1 MTRYATIVG
10 TGRYLPEIEVTNE
23 ALKERVSRVNPDL
36 ANVVD
41 SFEESSGIRSRWYA
55 PRDWATSDIAVR
67 AAQEALESAG
77 IGPEQVD
84 MILLGTD
91 TPDYI
96 TPATSTV
103 VQHKLGA
110 TNAGTYDIGCAC
122 ASFPTGVASAA
133 GLLSTN
139 PWMNYVLVIGV
150 YMMSKLADPADV
162 VSFFYGDGAG
172 AAVLAADS
180 KPGFITSAYLADGS
194 FAEYWVITSGGTVE
208 PATVESV
215 QAERTKVRLLQRYPP
230 DVNHE
235 NWPRIVRMLARRG
248 GFQIQDI
255 DMAIFTQVRLPSI
268 KLVMA
273 DLGLPLEKTHWIMED
288 WGYMGSACI
297 PMALDDAMEK
307 GKIHPGDLLVLVGS
321 GVGYNYAGVALRMP

>member
-10 TGRYLPEIEVTNE
+10 TGRYLPEIQVSNA
-23 ALKERVSRVNPDL
+23 ALKERVSQVDPEL
-36 ANVVD
+36 ADVVD
-41 SFEESSGIRSRWYA
+41 KFEESSGIRSRWRA
-55 PRDWATSDIAVR
+55 PRDWAASDIALR
-67 AAQEALESAG
+67 AARAALKSAG
-77 IGPEQVD
+77 IQPEQVD

-103 VQHKLGA
+103 LQHKLGA

-122 ASFPTGVASAA
+122 ASFPTGVAAAA

-139 PWMNYVLVIGV
+139 PWMNYVLVVGV
-150 YMMSKLADPADV
+150 YLMSKLADPADV

-172 AAVLAADS
+172 AAVLAAGD

-194 FAEYWVITSGGTVE
+194 YADYWVISSGATAE
-208 PATVESV
+208 PASVESV
-215 QAERTKVRLLQRYPP
+215 QAGRTKVRLVQRYPP

-235 NWPRIVRMLARRG
+235 NWPIIVRQLAERG
-248 GFQIQDI
+248 GFKLQDI
-255 DMAIFTQVRLPSI
+255 DLAIFTQVRLPSI
-268 KLVMA
+268 KLVME
-273 DLGLPLEKTHWIMED
+273 DLGLPLSKTHWIMED

-297 PMALDDAMEK
+297 PMALDDAIEK
-307 GKIHPGDLLVLVGS
+307 GKVHPGDLLVLVGS

>member
-1 MTRYATIVG
+1 MARHATIIG

-23 ALKERVSRVNPDL
+23 ALKKRVSQVDPEL
-36 ANVVD
+36 AGVVD
-41 SFEESSGIRSRWYA
+41 AFEESSGIRSRWYA
-55 PRDWATSDIAVR
+55 PRDWATSDIALR
-67 AAQEALESAG
+67 AAQKALEAAS
-77 IGPEQVD
+77 IGPEQLD

-103 VQHKLGA
+103 LQHKLGA
-110 TNAGTYDIGCAC
+110 TKAGTFDIGCAC
-122 ASFPTGVASAA
+122 ASFPTGVATAA
-133 GLLSTN
+133 GLLKTN
-139 PWMNYVLVIGV
+139 PWMEYVLVVGV

-172 AAVLAADS
+172 AAVLAVDS

-194 FAEYWVITSGGTVE
+194 YADYWVISSGGTAE

-215 QAERTKVRLLQRYPP
+215 EAGRTKVRLVQRYPP

-235 NWPRIVRMLARRG
+235 NWPIIARTLAERG
-248 GFQIQDI
+248 GFALQEIDQI
-255 DMAIFTQVRLPSI
+255 IFTQVRLPSI
-268 KLVMA
+268 KLVME
-273 DLGLPLEKTHWIMED
+273 DLGLPLSKTHWIMEE

-297 PMALDDAMEK
+297 PMALDDAIKK
-307 GKIHPGDLLVLVGS
+307 GKVGAGDLVVLVGS
-321 GVGYNYAGVALRMP
+321 GVGYNYAGAALRMP

>member
-1 MTRYATIVG
+1 MTRYATIIG

-23 ALKERVSRVNPDL
+23 ALKERVSAVNPDL
-36 ANVVD
+36 AGVVD
-41 SFEESSGIRSRWYA
+41 AFQESSGIHSRWYA
-55 PRDWATSDIAVR
+55 PRDWAASDIALR
-67 AAQEALESAG
+67 AAQKALAAAG

-103 VQHKLGA
+103 LQYKLGA
-110 TNAGTYDIGCAC
+110 VNAGTFDIGCAC
-122 ASFPTGVASAA
+122 ASFPTGVATAA

-139 PWMNYVLVIGV
+139 PWMNYVLVVGV
-150 YMMSKLADPADV
+150 YMMSKLADPNDV

-172 AAVLAADS
+172 AAVLAADN

-194 FAEYWVITSGGTVE
+194 YADYWVISSGGTAE
-208 PATVESV
+208 PASVESV
-215 QAERTKVRLLQRYPP
+215 QAGRTKVRLLQRYPP
-230 DVNHE
+230 DVNHI
-235 NWPRIVRMLARRG
+235 NWPKIARALAERG
-248 GFQIQDI
+248 NFDLQDVDQI
-255 DMAIFTQVRLPSI
+255 IFTQVRLPSI
-268 KLVMA
+268 KLVME
-273 DLGLPLEKTHWIMED
+273 DLGLPLEKTHWIMEE

-297 PMALDDAMEK
+297 PIALDDAIEK
-307 GKIHPGDLLVLVGS
+307 GKVESGDLVVLVGS

>member
-1 MTRYATIVG
+1 MASYATIIG
-10 TGRYLPEIEVTNE
+10 TGRYLPEIEVSNA
-23 ALKERVSRVNPDL
+23 ALKERVGAVDPEL

-55 PRDWATSDIAVR
+55 PRDWAASDIAVR
-67 AAQEALESAG
+67 AAQEALKAAE
-77 IGPEQVD
+77 IQPEQVD

-110 TNAGTYDIGCAC
+110 VNAGTYDIGCAC
-122 ASFPTGVASAA
+122 ASFPTGVAAAA
-133 GLLSTN
+133 GLLNTN

-150 YMMSKLADPADV
+150 YMMSKLADPNDV

-172 AAVLAADS
+172 AAVLAVDS

-194 FAEYWVITSGGTVE
+194 YHKHWGLYSGATYE
-208 PATVESV
+208 PASVEAV
-215 QAERTKVRLLQRYPP
+215 EAGRTQVRLLQRYPP

-235 NWPRIVRMLARRG
+235 NWPRIVRMLAERG
-248 GFQIQDI
+248 GFAIQDI
-255 DMAIFTQVRLPSI
+255 DLAVFTQVRLPSI
-268 KLVMA
+268 KLVMEE
-273 DLGLPLEKTHWIMED
+273 LGLPLDKTHWIMEE

-297 PMALDDAMEK
+297 PMCFDDAIER
-307 GKIHPGDLLVLVGS
+307 GKVKPGDLVVLVGS

>member
-1 MTRYATIVG
+1 MTRYATIMG

-23 ALKERVSRVNPDL
+23 ALKERVSAADPEM

-41 SFEESSGIRSRWYA
+41 AFEERSGIRSRWYA
-55 PRDWATSDIAVR
+55 PRDWAASDIALR
-67 AAQEALESAG
+67 AAEKALAAAG

-103 VQHKLGA
+103 LQHKLGA
-110 TNAGTYDIGCAC
+110 VNAGTFDIGCAC
-122 ASFPTGVASAA
+122 ASFPTGVASAS

-139 PWMNYVLVIGV
+139 PWMNYVLVVGV

-162 VSFFYGDGAG
+162 TTFFYGDGAG

-194 FAEYWVITSGGTVE
+194 FADYWLIASGGTAE

-215 QAERTKVRLLQRYPP
+215 QAGRAQVRLVQRYPP
-230 DVNHE
+230 DVNHI
-235 NWPRIVRMLARRG
+235 NWPKIVRALAERG
-248 GFQIQDI
+248 GFDIQEI
-255 DMAIFTQVRLPSI
+255 DTAIFTQVNLPSI
-268 KLVMA
+268 KLVMEE
-273 DLGLPLEKTHWIMED
+273 LGLPLSKTHWIMEE

-297 PMALDDAMEK
+297 PMCLDDAIEK
-307 GKIHPGDLLVLVGS
+307 GKVHSGDLVVLVGS
-321 GVGYNYAGVALRMP
+321 GVGYNYAGAALRMP

>member
-1 MTRYATIVG
+1 MSRYATIIG
-10 TGRYLPEIEVTNE
+10 TGRYLPEIEVSNA
-23 ALKERVSRVNPDL
+23 ALKERVGAVDPEL

-41 SFEESSGIRSRWYA
+41 SFEESSGIRSPWYA
-55 PRDWATSDIAVR
+55 PRDWAASDIAVR
-67 AAQEALESAG
+67 AAQEALKAAE
-77 IGPEQVD
+77 IQPEQVD

-110 TNAGTYDIGCAC
+110 VNAGTYDIGCAC
-122 ASFPTGVASAA
+122 ASFPTGVAAAA
-133 GLLSTN
+133 GLLNTN
-139 PWMNYVLVIGV
+139 SWMNYVLVIGV
-150 YMMSKLADPADV
+150 YMMSKLADPNDV

-172 AAVLAADS
+172 AAVIAVDS

-194 FAEYWVITSGGTVE
+194 YHKHWGLYAGATYE
-208 PATVESV
+208 PASVEAV
-215 QAERTKVRLLQRYPP
+215 EAGRTQVRLLQRYPP

-235 NWPRIVRMLARRG
+235 NWPRIVRMLAERG
-248 GFQIQDI
+248 GFAIQDI
-255 DMAIFTQVRLPSI
+255 DLAVFTQVRLPSI
-268 KLVMA
+268 KLVMEE
-273 DLGLPLEKTHWIMED
+273 LGLPLDKTHWIMEE

-297 PMALDDAMEK
+297 PMCFDDAIEK
-307 GKIHPGDLLVLVGS
+307 GKVKPGDLVVLVGS

>member
-10 TGRYLPEIEVTNE
+10 TGRYLPDVEVSNE
-23 ALKERVSRVNPDL
+23 VLKERVAKVNPDL
-36 ANVVD
+36 AKVVD
-41 SFEESSGIRSRWYA
+41 DFQESTGILRRWYA
-55 PRDWATSDIAVR
+55 PRDWAASDIALP
-67 AAQEALESAG
+67 AAQNALQAAG
-77 IGPEQVD
+77 IKPEQVD

-103 VQHKLGA
+103 VQYKLGA
-110 TNAGTYDIGCAC
+110 ANAGTYDIGCAC
-122 ASFPTGVASAA
+122 ASFPTGVAAAA
-133 GLLSTN
+133 GLLNTN

-150 YMMSKLADPADV
+150 YMMSKLSDPNDV

-194 FAEYWVITSGGTVE
+194 YHNYWGIYSGGTFE
-208 PATVESV
+208 PASLESV
-215 QAERTKVRLLQRYPP
+215 QAGRTKVRLLQRYPP

-235 NWPRIVRMLARRG
+235 NWPQIVRMLAERG
-248 GFQIQDI
+248 GFGIQDI
-255 DMAIFTQVRLPSI
+255 DLAIFTQVRLPSV
-268 KLVMA
+268 KLVMEI
-273 DLGLPLEKTHWIMED
+273 LGLPLSKTHWIMEE

-297 PMALDDAMEK
+297 PMCLDDAIEK
-307 GKIHPGDLLVLVGS
+307 GKVKSGDLVTLVGS
-321 GVGYNYAGVALRMP
+321 GVGYNYAGAALRMP